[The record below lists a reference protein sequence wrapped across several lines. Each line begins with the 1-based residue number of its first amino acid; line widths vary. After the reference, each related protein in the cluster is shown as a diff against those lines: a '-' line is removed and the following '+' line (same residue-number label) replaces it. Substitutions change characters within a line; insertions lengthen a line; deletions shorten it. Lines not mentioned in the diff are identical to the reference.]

1 MTESTE
7 SGESSEEDLL
17 RRARLGDARAFDEFI
32 RRSSPRVFAWMCR
45 AVGRDAAE
53 DLTQEIFLKAFRG
66 LARYRGE
73 APARAWL
80 AAIAHNAVKNQY
92 RFLGRFRRVFTPAP
106 DGGAAAEPA
115 DPGDG
120 PEEAA
125 GGSERRTRVAEA
137 LGRLPEKF
145 RMPLVLRDL
154 DGWSYEEIS
163 ASLGLPLGTV
173 KSRIA
178 RARGLLKTVLAPWL
192 SKERR

>member
-1 MTESTE
+1 MSESH
-7 SGESSEEDLL
+7 ESSEEDLL
-17 RRARLGDARAFDEFI
+17 RRARLGDAHAFDEFI
-32 RRSSPRVFAWMCR
+32 RRCSPRVYAWMCR

-66 LARYRGE
+66 LSRYRGD

-80 AAIAHNAVKNQY
+80 AAIAHNTVKNQY
-92 RFLGRFRRVFTPAP
+92 RFLGRFRRIFPA
-106 DGGAAAEPA
+106 DRDSLAEPA
-115 DPGDG
+115 DPADG

-125 GGSERRTRVAEA
+125 GGSERRARVAEA

>member
-1 MTESTE
+1 MIETP
-7 SGESSEEDLL
+7 ESSEEDLL
-17 RRARLGDARAFDEFI
+17 RRARLGDAHAFDEFI
-32 RRSSPRVFAWMCR
+32 RRSSPRVYAWMCR

-66 LARYRGE
+66 LPRYRGD

-80 AAIAHNAVKNQY
+80 AAIAHNTVKNQY
-92 RFLGRFRRVFTPAP
+92 RFLGRFRRIFPGER
-106 DGGAAAEPA
+106 DSLAEPA
-115 DPGDG
+115 DPAAG

-125 GGSERRTRVAEA
+125 GGSERRARVAEA
-137 LGRLPEKF
+137 LGRLPVKF

-192 SKERR
+192 AKERR

>member
-1 MTESTE
+1 
-7 SGESSEEDLL
+7 
-17 RRARLGDARAFDEFI
+17 
-32 RRSSPRVFAWMCR
+32 MCR

-66 LARYRGE
+66 LSRYRGE

-80 AAIAHNAVKNQY
+80 AAIAHNTVKNQY
-92 RFLGRFRRVFTPAP
+92 RFLGRFRRIFTPAT
-106 DGGAAAEPA
+106 DHGSYSEPA
-115 DPGDG
+115 DPADG

-125 GGSERRTRVAEA
+125 RGAQRRARVGEA

-154 DGWSYEEIS
+154 DGWSYEEI
-163 ASLGLPLGTV
+163 ATSLGLPLGTV

-178 RARGLLKTVLAPWL
+178 RARGLLKAVLAPWL
-192 SKERR
+192 SKEGR

>member
-1 MTESTE
+1 MTESH
-7 SGESSEEDLL
+7 ESSEEDLL
-17 RRARLGDARAFDEFI
+17 RRARLGDAHAFDEFI
-32 RRSSPRVFAWMCR
+32 RRSSPRVYAWMCR

-53 DLTQEIFLKAFRG
+53 DLTQEIFLKVFRG
-66 LARYRGE
+66 LSRYRGD

-80 AAIAHNAVKNQY
+80 AAIAHNTVKNQY
-92 RFLGRFRRVFTPAP
+92 RFLGRFRRIFTA
-106 DGGAAAEPA
+106 DRDSLAEPA
-115 DPGDG
+115 DPADG

-125 GGSERRTRVAEA
+125 GGSERRARVAEA

-178 RARGLLKTVLAPWL
+178 RARGLLKAVLAPWL

>member
-1 MTESTE
+1 MSES
-7 SGESSEEDLL
+7 SESSEEDLL
-17 RRARLGDARAFDEFI
+17 RRARLGDSHAFDEFI
-32 RRSSPRVFAWMCR
+32 RRSSPRVYAWMCR

-53 DLTQEIFLKAFRG
+53 DLTQEIFLKVFRG
-66 LARYRGE
+66 LSRYRGE

-80 AAIAHNAVKNQY
+80 AAIAHNTVKNQY
-92 RFLGRFRRVFTPAP
+92 RFLGRFRRIF
-106 DGGAAAEPA
+106 AAAAEPGSLAEPA
-115 DPGDG
+115 DPADG
-120 PEEAA
+120 PEETA
-125 GGSERRTRVAEA
+125 GGSERRARVAEA

>member
-1 MTESTE
+1 MTESNRA
-7 SGESSEEDLL
+7 SESSEEDLL
-17 RRARLGDARAFDEFI
+17 RRARLGDPHAFDEFI
-32 RRSSPRVFAWMCR
+32 RRSSPRVYAWMCR

-66 LARYRGE
+66 LSRYRGE

-80 AAIAHNAVKNQY
+80 AAIAHNTVKNQY
-92 RFLGRFRRVFTPAP
+92 RFLGRFRRIFTATP
-106 DGGAAAEPA
+106 DRGGVAEPA
-115 DPGDG
+115 DPSDG

-125 GGSERRTRVAEA
+125 GGSERRARVAEA
-137 LGRLPEKF
+137 LG
-145 RMPLVLRDL
+145 
-154 DGWSYEEIS
+154 EIS

-178 RARGLLKTVLAPWL
+178 RARGLLKTFLAPWL